1 MTNLGLLVVDLAI
14 ANAFMIGIFVGL
26 KARKD

>member
-14 ANAFMIGIFVGL
+14 ANAFLLGIFVGL
-26 KARKD
+26 KAQR